1 MWVGV
6 PLLPQIGKSMD
17 SLKYA
22 VNGIRVLDPNKIVIL
37 RPSSYKEEKITPKEK
52 KLESLRYIRD
62 KYNDKYGRFII
73 YALIAL
79 LGALVNAQFQGVSLI
94 LSYPVLIIV
103 HLLLPISIYLIGVI
117 CLLYSK
123 HLGKMINRL
132 LESKPKRS

>member
-103 HLLLPISIYLIGVI
+103 HLLLQLVYI
-117 CLLYSK
+117 
-123 HLGKMINRL
+123 
-132 LESKPKRS
+132 

>member
-6 PLLPQIGKSMD
+6 PLLPQIDKSMD

-37 RPSSYKEEKITPKEK
+37 RPSSYKEEKITSKEK

-79 LGALVNAQFQGVSLI
+79 LGALVNAQFQGISLI

-103 HLLLPISIYLIGVI
+103 HLLLPISIYLIGII

-123 HLGKMINRL
+123 HLDKKINRL